1 LFARQFGTNIVKI
14 GGDVAL
20 FNGIAKVLFDL
31 AESNPSEFPVSRGKA
46 YFKVCPNPAV
56 RESSQNRFIL
66 MPFRSE
72 GQFNI
77 MV

>member
-20 FNGIAKVLFDL
+20 FDGIAKVLFDL
-31 AESNPSEFPVSRGKA
+31 AESHTSEFPVSGGKA

-66 MPFRSE
+66 IPFQSK
-72 GQFNI
+72 GQFNN

>member
-1 LFARQFGTNIVKI
+1 MERPP
-14 GGDVAL
+14 
-20 FNGIAKVLFDL
+20 GIAFALEGKRHALSNYILDRCHGV
-31 AESNPSEFPVSRGKA
+31 ESNPSEFPVSEGKA

-66 MPFRSE
+66 MPFQSE